1 MLTRIVVLCSGQRT
15 MKENASKQNA
25 SKPLSLRLSPQ
36 VRKTVKKLSDDS
48 GLMQAQLFDLIL
60 RAGCAAIEKNGG
72 KFQIP
77 LKFEVKES

>member
-15 MKENASKQNA
+15 MKENASK
-25 SKPLSLRLSPQ
+25 PLSLRLSPT